1 MQVVEERQREQHEIK
16 MRLTQAREQAEEE
29 IKERN
34 RKAELMGVAKEP
46 RSMFHKLNFKE
57 EDHTRIK
64 TLKPFMKQIV
74 FDLKSH
80 AEEISQL

>member
-1 MQVVEERQREQHEIK
+1 

-34 RKAELMGVAKEP
+34 RKAEMMGVSKEP
-46 RSMFHKLNFKE
+46 RNMQHKLTFKE

-64 TLKPFMKQIV
+64 TLKPFMK
-74 FDLKSH
+74 
-80 AEEISQL
+80 